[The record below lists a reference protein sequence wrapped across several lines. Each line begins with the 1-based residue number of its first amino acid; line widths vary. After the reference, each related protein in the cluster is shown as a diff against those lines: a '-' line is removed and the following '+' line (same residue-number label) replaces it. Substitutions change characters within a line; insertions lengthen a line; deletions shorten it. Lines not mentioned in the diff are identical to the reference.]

1 MENKRVEPKTI
12 AGFMEL
18 LPNEQILFNQ
28 MMDTIRKSYESFGF
42 LPIDTPIIEGL
53 TLIDGKSYQC
63 TYPMQVIM
71 RVKAKTEST
80 IGDCTTTITR
90 RSVKVLKN

>member
-28 MMDTIRKSYESFGF
+28 MMDTIRKSYESCGF

-53 TLIDGKSYQC
+53 TLIDGNDGKMGRISNKQEIINNNILELDERNLEYYC
-63 TYPMQVIM
+63 L
-71 RVKAKTEST
+71 E
-80 IGDCTTTITR
+80 
-90 RSVKVLKN
+90 

>member
-28 MMDTIRKSYESFGF
+28 MIDTIRKSYESFGF
-42 LPIDTPIIEGL
+42 LPIDSEGANMLFQLINKRYENHPTIITTNTRIIRSL
-53 TLIDGKSYQC
+53 TCKS
-63 TYPMQVIM
+63 
-71 RVKAKTEST
+71 RWRNRKTN
-80 IGDCTTTITR
+80 I
-90 RSVKVLKN
+90 